1 MSKTK
6 KLEKCEF
13 VFKPFVQGPDSVIH
27 PQDDKK
33 TSPWPER
40 WGRRCG
46 NPLYDKKPVE
56 TKEEA

>member
-1 MSKTK
+1 MGTEKSSKK
-6 KLEKCEF
+6 KGF

-27 PQDDKK
+27 PQDDQK

-46 NPLYDKKPVE
+46 NPLYEKKPV
-56 TKEEA
+56 KANEE